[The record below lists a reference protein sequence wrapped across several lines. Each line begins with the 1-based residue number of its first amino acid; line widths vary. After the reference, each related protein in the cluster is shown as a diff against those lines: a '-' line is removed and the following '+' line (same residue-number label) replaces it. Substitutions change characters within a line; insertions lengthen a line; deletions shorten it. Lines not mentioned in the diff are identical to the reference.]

1 MDRNPYRE
9 PFRKNAESYISVS
22 PNGAEPAV
30 ISLPNNGDIIYD
42 SGVTLFQ
49 IQPANSSHEV
59 PSTASGW
66 SGTYIADQLD
76 VPVNLTVSVNPNG
89 ASPVQILLLPQ
100 SPIIFNS
107 GVTLFDI
114 RKG

>member
-1 MDRNPYRE
+1 
-9 PFRKNAESYISVS
+9 
-22 PNGAEPAV
+22 
-30 ISLPNNGDIIYD
+30 
-42 SGVTLFQ
+42 
-49 IQPANSSHEV
+49 
-59 PSTASGW
+59 
-66 SGTYIADQLD
+66 LD

-89 ASPVQILLLPQ
+89 ASPVQILLPPQ